1 MNRQP
6 FQKPPRSWEPK
17 LAPWFVRM
25 WRPLR
30 RRTLRHSQRLTPIE
44 VRGADPV
51 RKALDEGAGVLIT
64 PNHSFHCDSFVLMEA
79 VEQLGRPPH
88 VMSAWQVFAKGG
100 SFQSWVMQKHG
111 CFSID
116 REGADMHAFRL
127 AVDLLKDSPHPLV
140 IFPEGEI
147 YHTND
152 RVTPFRE
159 GAAAIA
165 LAAAKKATRRI
176 VCVPCALKCWYTT
189 DPTPSLLDL
198 MERLERRLLLR
209 PQVDRPLAD
218 RVYRFAEAVLS
229 LKELEYLGH
238 PQAGTLPE
246 RIARMEEGILA
257 PLEKRYGLAAS
268 GGTVPERIK
277 EVRRHIIKR
286 QEQAELTD
294 ADRKPLADDMEDV
307 FGVVQL
313 FSYPGNYVAE
323 RPSVERLAETL
334 DKFEEDVLGE
344 ELPAIRGTRRVVVSF
359 GEPVEVPR
367 QRGRK
372 DAVAYWTDDLENRV
386 QALLDGLNAEQ
397 SARS

>member
-6 FQKPPRSWEPK
+6 FQTPPQAWDPK
-17 LAPWFVRM
+17 LAPWLVRL

-30 RRTLRHSQRLTPIE
+30 RRTLRHTQRLTPIE
-44 VRGADPV
+44 VRGAEPV

-64 PNHSFHCDSFVLMEA
+64 PNHSFHYDSYVLMEA
-79 VEQLGRPPH
+79 AEQLGRPPH
-88 VMSAWQVFAKGG
+88 VMAAWQVFAMGG
-100 SFQSWVMQKHG
+100 RFQSWVMQKHG

-116 REGADMHAFRL
+116 REGSDMRAFRL

-176 VCVPCALKCWYTT
+176 VCVPCALKYWYTT
-189 DPTPSLLDL
+189 DPTPSLLGL

-209 PQVDRPLAD
+209 PQSDRPLAE
-218 RVYRFAEAVLS
+218 RVYRFAEAILS

-238 PQAGTLPE
+238 PQSGTLPE
-246 RIARMEEGILA
+246 RIGRMKEALLTR
-257 PLEKRYGLAAS
+257 LEQRYGLAA
-268 GGTVPERIK
+268 GAGTVPERIK

-286 QEQAELTD
+286 QEQADLTD
-294 ADRKPLADDMEDV
+294 ADRKQLADDLEDV

-323 RPSVERLAETL
+323 RPSIERLAETL

-367 QRGRK
+367 ERGRK
-372 DAVAYWTDDLENRV
+372 DAVAYWTDDLEKRV

-397 SARS
+397 PAHS